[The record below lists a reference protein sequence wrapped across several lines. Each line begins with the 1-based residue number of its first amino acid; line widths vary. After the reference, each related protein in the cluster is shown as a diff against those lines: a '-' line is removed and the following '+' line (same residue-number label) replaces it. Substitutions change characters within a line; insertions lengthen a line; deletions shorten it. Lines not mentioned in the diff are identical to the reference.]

1 VPAADEFEL
10 KSPPV
15 PQSASGPRYL
25 RAADDYEHIGIA
37 RRTFFRWKKHGDA
50 QKDWPPFD
58 NPAQLEAWYLRM
70 RERGCFKHQ
79 FPADVREAIAVQL
92 AGNPPPSAP
101 SPASSAVAPPSPPQP
116 PPALSGSNPP
126 PPAVPDEFQG
136 LENELHQKR
145 ARVAALRQA
154 RDAFYTAGDRTQG
167 DLQDARYN
175 EAYSELTIAEKR
187 TLEVLEKRKLLIS
200 RSGVEQD
207 LAPRITGIVV
217 GGMHFLERIEPQ
229 LDAIVDPAERRAK
242 RRALW
247 IEHCTPL
254 MQGRF
259 VPDFIRLAPVQLWQE
274 CAAWLQAKAPPPLTL
289 DVA

>member
-1 VPAADEFEL
+1 MPPAAEFEL
-10 KSPPV
+10 KAPAV
-15 PQSASGPRYL
+15 PESAPGPRYL
-25 RAADDYEHIGIA
+25 RAAHDYGHLAIG
-37 RRTFFRWKKHGDA
+37 RRTFFRWKDHGA
-50 QKDWPPFD
+50 SRGDWPPFD
-58 NPAQLEAWYLRM
+58 EPAQLEVWYHRM
-70 RERGCFKHQ
+70 REAGLFKHQ
-79 FPADVREAIAVQL
+79 FPADVREAVAVFL
-92 AGNPPPSAP
+92 AGKPPATAAAAPSPSPPAAASSPPSAP
-101 SPASSAVAPPSPPQP
+101 PPDSTP
-116 PPALSGSNPP
+116 PPGP
-126 PPAVPDEFQG
+126 VDEEFQG
-136 LENELHQKR
+136 LEHELHQKR
-145 ARVAALRQA
+145 ARVVALRQA
-154 RDAFYTAGDRTQG
+154 RDAFYAAGDRTQG

-259 VPDFIRLAPVQLWQE
+259 VPDFIRRAPVDLWQE
-274 CAAWLQAKAPPPLTL
+274 CAAWLQSKAPPPLTL
-289 DVA
+289 DAA

>member
-1 VPAADEFEL
+1 
-10 KSPPV
+10 
-15 PQSASGPRYL
+15 
-25 RAADDYEHIGIA
+25 
-37 RRTFFRWKKHGDA
+37 
-50 QKDWPPFD
+50 
-58 NPAQLEAWYLRM
+58 M
-70 RERGCFKHQ
+70 REAGLFKHQ
-79 FPADVREAIAVQL
+79 FPSDVREAVAIFL
-92 AGNPPPSAP
+92 AGNTTERAAAAPSPSPSSTAPAPFSAPLPDSAP
-101 SPASSAVAPPSPPQP
+101 SPGLV
-116 PPALSGSNPP
+116 
-126 PPAVPDEFQG
+126 DEEFQG
-136 LENELHQKR
+136 LEHELHQKR
-145 ARVAALRQA
+145 ARVVALRQA
-154 RDAFYTAGDRTQG
+154 RDAFYAAGDRTQG

-229 LDAIVDPAERRAK
+229 LDAIVDPAERRAR

-259 VPDFIRLAPVQLWQE
+259 VPDFIRRAPVDLWQE

-289 DVA
+289 DPA

>member
-1 VPAADEFEL
+1 LRPAH
-10 KSPPV
+10 
-15 PQSASGPRYL
+15 
-25 RAADDYEHIGIA
+25 DYEHLGIG
-37 RRTFFRWKKHGDA
+37 RRTFFRWKDHGA
-50 QKDWPPFD
+50 SRSDWPPFD
-58 NPAQLEAWYLRM
+58 EPGQLESWYHRM
-70 RERGCFKHQ
+70 REAGLFKHQ
-79 FPADVREAIAVQL
+79 FPADVREAIALHL
-92 AGNPPPSAP
+92 AGNPPTASP
-101 SPASSAVAPPSPPQP
+101 SPASTESAPSSP
-116 PPALSGSNPP
+116 PPATPGSSPP
-126 PPAVPDEFQG
+126 PPGPVDEEFQG
-136 LENELHQKR
+136 LEHELHQKR

>member
-1 VPAADEFEL
+1 MSLSDDFEL
-10 KSPPV
+10 KAPAA
-15 PQSASGPRYL
+15 PQSALGPRYV
-25 RAADDYEHIGIA
+25 RAAHDYQHIGIG
-37 RRTFFRWKKHGDA
+37 RRTFFRWKDYGIA
-50 QKDWPPFD
+50 RADWPPFD
-58 NPAQLEAWYLRM
+58 DPAQLEAWYLRM
-70 RERGCFKHQ
+70 RELGAFKHQ
-79 FPADVREAIAVQL
+79 FPADVREAIAHHL
-92 AGNPPPSAP
+92 SGNPPPSAH
-101 SPASSAVAPPSPPQP
+101 SPASTAFYPPAPPPTPPGSSLP
-116 PPALSGSNPP
+116 PSVA
-126 PPAVPDEFQG
+126 DEFQG
-136 LENELHQKR
+136 LEHELHEKR
-145 ARVAALRQA
+145 SRVVALRQA
-154 RDAFYTAGDRTQG
+154 RDAFYAAGDRTQG

-229 LDAIVDPAERRAK
+229 LDAIVDPAERRVK

-259 VPDFIRLAPVQLWQE
+259 VPDFIRRAPVDLWQE

-289 DVA
+289 DAA